1 MAAVEGTLCPLDD
14 LFVKLVRARLALQ
27 VHQPDRALQPLAPLK
42 AHLRAGG
49 NRRSLRRVWLVEAMA
64 DAAAAR
70 QAAQRGLAFVEQVAL
85 EHLDEMYRDGWRR
98 LNPVNA
104 HLEQLAARLS
114 VADLTSSSAAC
125 RGCAAAKS
133 SPRRGPA
140 RLGNVRETGAL
151 SARWAAATRAA
162 APG

>member
-1 MAAVEGTLCPLDD
+1 M
-14 LFVKLVRARLALQ
+14 
-27 VHQPDRALQPLAPLK
+27 K
-42 AHLRAGG
+42 AHLQAGG
-49 NRRSLRRVWLVEAMA
+49 NRRALRRVWLVEAMA

-114 VADLTSSSAAC
+114 
-125 RGCAAAKS
+125 
-133 SPRRGPA
+133 
-140 RLGNVRETGAL
+140 GAG
-151 SARWAAATRAA
+151 A
-162 APG
+162 